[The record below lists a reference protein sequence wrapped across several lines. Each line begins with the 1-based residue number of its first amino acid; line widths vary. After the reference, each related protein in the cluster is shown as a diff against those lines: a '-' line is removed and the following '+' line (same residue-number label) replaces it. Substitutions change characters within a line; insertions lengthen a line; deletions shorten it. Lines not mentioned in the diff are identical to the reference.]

1 MNSNANTV
9 NTSVKKLSAEA
20 NVQDTFKCKF
30 TTDKIIKSVSYFI
43 TLGLFTSS
51 MSSALASGLNHS
63 SVSYGSKTNQF
74 TAETRNLVI
83 AQNSNS
89 LVYDQLIGKALGK
102 TRKDIIIQKQQTVK
116 KLQNSLD
123 KNSIDNNAETQS
135 NKNNLTTLY
144 APLAPSLTSPVNVRV
159 YTPEFSI
166 YDASSFLEDDID
178 GDGFYKTF
186 GVVFDV
192 DVYNPNGNEN
202 SVIYAELYISTN
214 GGSWK
219 HYYTTDDFLIQGSN
233 EEDQFEVITTFAQG
247 YTGAYYDILIDIYE
261 VGYSEIVA
269 TYSADDDNALYALP
283 LESAEND
290 TVYVDEVIVVHGG
303 GSNSMMFLLFIFCIA
318 IFKRVFKTRKLTANK
333 CA

>member
-1 MNSNANTV
+1 MNSNVSIV
-9 NTSVKKLSAEA
+9 NTLVKKLQGES
-20 NVQDTFKCKF
+20 NIHDTFKCKF
-30 TTDKIIKSVSYFI
+30 TMHKIIKRVSYLI
-43 TLGLFTSS
+43 TLGLFTCSI
-51 MSSALASGLNHS
+51 SSAFANGINHS
-63 SVSYGSKTNQF
+63 SISYGSKTNQF
-74 TAETRNLVI
+74 NAETRNLVI
-83 AQNSNS
+83 AQNSSS
-89 LVYDQLIGKALGK
+89 LVYDQLIGKALSK
-102 TRKDIIIQKQQTVK
+102 TRKDIIADKQQTSK
-116 KLQNSLD
+116 KVQNNLNKS
-123 KNSIDNNAETQS
+123 SADNNAD
-135 NKNNLTTLY
+135 NHNIKNNLTPLY
-144 APLAPSLTSPVNVRV
+144 VSLAPSLASPLNARV

-166 YDASSFLEDDID
+166 YGASSFLEDDID

-214 GGSWK
+214 GGNWE

-303 GSNSMMFLLFIFCIA
+303 GSHSIMFLLFIFCIA
-318 IFKRVFKTRKLTANK
+318 IFKRALKTKK
-333 CA
+333 